1 MAKKRD
7 TRKDVASA
15 IGKSLDAIEVFT
27 STVNKLRQANEEL
40 ESARSAD
47 LERVAIIEQ
56 NIKDANDQQA
66 RNNSLIVR
74 INSLTSNHEKE
85 AL

>member
-7 TRKDVASA
+7 TRKDVVSA
-15 IGKSLDAIEVFT
+15 IGKSLDAIEIFT
-27 STVNKLRQANEEL
+27 STVDKLRQANEEL

-47 LERVAIIEQ
+47 LQRVAVIEQ
-56 NIKDANDQQA
+56 NIKDANEQQA

-74 INSLTSNHEKE
+74 INSLTNSDEKE